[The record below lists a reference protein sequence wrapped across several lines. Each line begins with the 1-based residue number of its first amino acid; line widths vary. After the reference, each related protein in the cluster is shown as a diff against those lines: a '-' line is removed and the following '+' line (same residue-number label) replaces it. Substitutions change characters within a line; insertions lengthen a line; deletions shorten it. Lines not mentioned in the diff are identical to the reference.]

1 MKRIILLM
9 LACLLIGASLAGCGS
24 GKTPDSGN
32 TGIETPG
39 SSDGGQTNTPDSL
52 TTAPETD
59 PPIDPNAVA
68 EVILGQDACVMF
80 TDQTAVLSV
89 VAKNG
94 NGAVLTDVKFQCSL
108 ADATVAQ
115 AVQSGDTVTVTP
127 QKAGRTK
134 LTVTADGGVSAEAT
148 VTVLQFYADSALKPF
163 SDAPEYLSNI
173 ILYRRGMLENPG
185 VSRAN
190 AEAYAK
196 VLEQYADLFPQAQV
210 SMLVAPKSSI
220 LYQDDPYLGAKL
232 NDQTAIIDTIY
243 DFCSD
248 RIKTIP
254 TAAPILEHSDDYLF
268 FYSDHHWTSL
278 GAYYAYASMARTL
291 GWEPADIS
299 EYNEELRNTEYHGT
313 LYSFSGKDA
322 RTKQICD
329 SIYLYSLPN
338 KTVSMT
344 IYNKNGGQNTYSSCF
359 MPGYKN
365 YLANIGGDNPLT
377 VITVKENDPSKI
389 ILVLKDSFG
398 CCFVPFLTEHYGTI
412 VVVDPREASF
422 TIQDK
427 LRDYNFSDIIFVTS
441 IFNPSVSSWI
451 NNCKK
456 LIGQ

>member
-1 MKRIILLM
+1 MKRIISLM

-32 TGIETPG
+32 TGIETTG
-39 SSDGGQTNTPDSL
+39 SANGGQTNAPSSS
-52 TTAPETD
+52 TTTPETE

-68 EVILGQDACVMF
+68 EVILGQNACVMF

-94 NGAVLTDVKFQCSL
+94 NGAVLTDVKVQCSL

-173 ILYRRGMLENPG
+173 ILYRRSMMENPG

-243 DFCSD
+243 GFCSD

-299 EYNEELRNTEYHGT
+299 DEKHRI
-313 LYSFSGKDA
+313 SGNPVLLLGQGCPHQADM
-322 RTKQICD
+322 RQHL
-329 SIYLYSLPN
+329 SVLPAEQDGFHDHLQQ
-338 KTVSMT
+338 KRR
-344 IYNKNGGQNTYSSCF
+344 
-359 MPGYKN
+359 
-365 YLANIGGDNPLT
+365 
-377 VITVKENDPSKI
+377 
-389 ILVLKDSFG
+389 
-398 CCFVPFLTEHYGTI
+398 TEHLFLLLYAGI
-412 VVVDPREASF
+412 QELSCEHRRRQPADRDHRQGKRP
-422 TIQDK
+422 IQDNFGSQGL
-427 LRDYNFSDIIFVTS
+427 LRLLLCALPYRA
-441 IFNPSVSSWI
+441 
-451 NNCKK
+451 
-456 LIGQ
+456 LRHHRGG